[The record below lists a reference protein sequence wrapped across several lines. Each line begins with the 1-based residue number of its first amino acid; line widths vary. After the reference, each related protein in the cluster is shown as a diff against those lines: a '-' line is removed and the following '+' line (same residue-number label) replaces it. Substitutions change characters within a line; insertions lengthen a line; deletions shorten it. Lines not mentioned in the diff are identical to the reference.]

1 MQLNKAIELAAEK
14 EGSQRALAKTLG
26 IGENYLS
33 DMKQGLKPCTV
44 ENRIRIALIAGI
56 DPTRAVI
63 EGLAATLSDSDEHQ
77 AEAKAMLNAMLDAFP
92 EEGERN
98 SSHVS
103 RILIK
108 ILTKYRHLFSRALTR
123 NKTLRSGSVNTKQ
136 LSYGGVGIFP
146 RGM

>member
-63 EGLAATLSDSDEHQ
+63 EGLAATLSESDEYQ
-77 AEAKAMLNAMLDAFP
+77 AEAKTMLNAMLDAFP

-98 SSHVS
+98 S
-103 RILIK
+103 
-108 ILTKYRHLFSRALTR
+108 
-123 NKTLRSGSVNTKQ
+123 
-136 LSYGGVGIFP
+136 
-146 RGM
+146 